1 MSHHRLIYNHNNISS
16 RSLVENVIVI
26 FIILFQNSIRHNLS
40 LNKAFKKVAREK
52 DNPGKG
58 CYWEI
63 DPLHASK
70 LDPKNFPTIK
80 KKRAQPQLKVN

>member
-1 MSHHRLIYNHNNISS
+1 MKSS
-16 RSLVENVIVI
+16 KKRSLVENVITL
-26 FIILFQNSIRHNLS
+26 FIISFQNSIRHNLS

-58 CYWEI
+58 CCWEI

>member
-1 MSHHRLIYNHNNISS
+1 M
-16 RSLVENVIVI
+16 
-26 FIILFQNSIRHNLS
+26 
-40 LNKAFKKVAREK
+40 AREK

-70 LDPKNFPTIK
+70 LDPKNFPSIK
-80 KKRAQPQLKVN
+80 KKRAQPQLKVSQ

>member
-1 MSHHRLIYNHNNISS
+1 MSAKFPL
-16 RSLVENVIVI
+16 
-26 FIILFQNSIRHNLS
+26 QNSIRHNLS

-63 DPLHASK
+63 DPLYSSK
-70 LDPKNFPTIK
+70 LDPQNFPTIK
-80 KKRAQPQLKVN
+80 KKRAQPQLKVRKM

>member
-1 MSHHRLIYNHNNISS
+1 MINI
-16 RSLVENVIVI
+16 NVA
-26 FIILFQNSIRHNLS
+26 FYTYLSQPNCDFQNSIRHNLS

-70 LDPKNFPTIK
+70 LDPKSFPTIK
-80 KKRAQPQLKVN
+80 KKRAQPQLKVNFTPLSIV

>member
-1 MSHHRLIYNHNNISS
+1 MLNYRRRQCVIDNLI
-16 RSLVENVIVI
+16 
-26 FIILFQNSIRHNLS
+26 FQNSIRHNLS

-70 LDPKNFPTIK
+70 LDPKHFPTIK
-80 KKRAQPQLKVN
+80 KKRAQPQLKVSQYQCSSNPEFDMK